1 MELTYGDYLNLLEGD
16 HVQRTTVDTTVAKIQ
31 QEITII
37 PGLRYIEDQLAS
49 GYLCSYE
56 WNVQMPI
63 GDPLSVRLETNLI
76 NIPMKEAQRLDPKL
90 LDRDPQYTVNVYM
103 VAEGDHLNNSG
114 LRIDELASG
123 DDFSSATDL
132 VTKFQEWVAN
142 QLSMATTNR
151 KEADQAKEDS
161 K

>member
-16 HVQRTTVDTTVAKIQ
+16 HVQSTAVDTTAAKIQ
-31 QEITII
+31 QEMTII
-37 PGLRYIEDQLAS
+37 PGLQYIEDQLAS

-56 WNVQMPI
+56 WTVQMPI

-90 LDRDPQYTVNVYM
+90 LDRDPEYSVNVYM
-103 VAEGDHLNNSG
+103 VAEGDRLNNSG

-151 KEADQAKEDS
+151 KEADQDKKDD